1 MTSRVFNLAVV
12 IVNYRTG
19 GLTVEALRSL
29 ADDLAGRADRC
40 AVVVDNASGDGS
52 AEVIENAIAEQ
63 RWQDWVRLIR
73 APANDGFSSGNNIG
87 IRAVAADFYLLL
99 NSDARVRPGAIDR
112 LLKAMEN
119 LPDAGLIGPRLEG
132 EDGTPQDSSFRN
144 LTPVTEL
151 MASAA
156 TGPIDRLLA
165 RHQISL
171 GIQEYLLEAE
181 WISFACVMIRH
192 SMIEAIGP
200 MDEDYFL
207 YFEDIDYCRRA
218 RAAGWKVFTDPS
230 ARVVHLRGGT
240 ASLKQ
245 AMRERRRLPRYH
257 YASRARYFA
266 KFHGGHAGIVFANL
280 LWMSGRAVSLIRQ
293 GIGNR
298 TPQTADRQG
307 LDNWMFIVHPLRRFR
322 PGHGEAP

>member
-29 ADDLAGRADRC
+29 AGDMEDRADRC

-52 AEVIENAIAEQ
+52 TEVIENAIAENQ
-63 RWQDWVRLIR
+63 WQDWARLIR
-73 APANDGFSSGNNIG
+73 SPANDGFSAGNNIG
-87 IRAVAADFYLLL
+87 IRAATADFYLLL
-99 NSDARVRPGAIDR
+99 NSDARVRPGAVER
-112 LLKAMEN
+112 LLDAMAS
-119 LPDAGLIGPRLEG
+119 LPEAGLIGPRLED

-151 MASAA
+151 MTSAA

-165 RHQISL
+165 RHRISL
-171 GIQEYLLEAE
+171 GVHDYLLEAE
-181 WISFACVMIRH
+181 WVSFACVMIRR
-192 SMIEAIGP
+192 SVIEAIGP

-207 YFEDIDYCRRA
+207 YFEDVDYCRRA
-218 RAAGWKVFTDPS
+218 RAAGWKVVTDPS

-240 ASLKQ
+240 ASLKT
-245 AMRERRRLPRYH
+245 AMRERQRLPRYH

-266 KFHGGHAGIVFANL
+266 KFHGGRAGIALANL
-280 LWMSGRAVSLIRQ
+280 MWMSGRGVSLLRHMT
-293 GIGNR
+293 GNR
-298 TPQTADRQG
+298 TAQTVDRQA
-307 LDNWMFIVHPLRRFR
+307 LDNWMFFAHPLRRFR
-322 PGHGEAP
+322 PDQGETP